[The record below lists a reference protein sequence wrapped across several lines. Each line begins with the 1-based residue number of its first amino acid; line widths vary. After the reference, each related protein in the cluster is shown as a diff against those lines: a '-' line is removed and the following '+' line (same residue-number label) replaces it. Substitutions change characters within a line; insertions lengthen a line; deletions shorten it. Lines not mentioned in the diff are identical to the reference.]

1 MKEKFKNDQEELQYL
16 VNLARL
22 QNVAKN
28 QKEFAKVVGLD
39 PGPLSSMLS
48 GAQTITSQMMKRIKD
63 ALSVAGLV
71 IEGNGNATATG
82 PGSTAQVVTGD
93 LSAIIK
99 EMGEMR
105 QSYEEQLRAKDKQI
119 SECMQLLKEAIGGSK
134 K

>member
-1 MKEKFKNDQEELQYL
+1 MKEKLKNDQEELQYL

-28 QKEFAKVVGLD
+28 QKEFAKIVGLD

-71 IEGNGNATATG
+71 IEGSGNATATG
-82 PGSTAQVVTGD
+82 PNSTAQVLSGD
-93 LSAIIK
+93 LSALIK
-99 EMGEMR
+99 EMGEQRVAFM
-105 QSYEEQLRAKDKQI
+105 EQLRMKDQQI
-119 SECMQLLKEAIGGSK
+119 AECMQLLKDAMASPK

>member
-1 MKEKFKNDQEELQYL
+1 MNEKTAEQRELVSLLNAARSQGLVESQKDFADMIQLHPGYL
-16 VNLARL
+16 SQLIKGTKGITK
-22 QNVAKN
+22 Q
-28 QKEFAKVVGLD
+28 
-39 PGPLSSMLS
+39 ML
-48 GAQTITSQMMKRIKD
+48 KRIRD
-63 ALSVAGLV
+63 AVAAAGVV

-119 SECMQLLKEAIGGSK
+119 SECMQLLKDAIAKSK